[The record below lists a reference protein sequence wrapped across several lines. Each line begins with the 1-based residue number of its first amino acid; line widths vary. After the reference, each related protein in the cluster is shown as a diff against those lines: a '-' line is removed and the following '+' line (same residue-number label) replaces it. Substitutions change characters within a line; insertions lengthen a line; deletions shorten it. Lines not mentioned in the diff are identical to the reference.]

1 MLNYQKFHFSHY
13 YVMDTNGMTAPCT
26 RCECFAAPDDLPG
39 CPYKQ
44 RWLYDAE
51 AGYAVRLPR
60 TKLGDDLGR
69 FNQAF
74 LKKEERYRDHR
85 SAQVSIDQPR
95 FNDDGDEVGG
105 MDFADPNVDIEG
117 RFIEQD
123 SYRRLTELLSQLK
136 EADRQLIKFLRAKT
150 PKQQVAD
157 FFGITLDGVY
167 YREKQLKKRI
177 KSLPGFDGRDYL
189 E

>member
-1 MLNYQKFHFSHY
+1 MKNYQSLHFDRY
-13 YVMDTNGMTAPCT
+13 YVMDGHGNHVSCS
-26 RCECFAAPDDLPG
+26 RSECFAAPDDLPG

-74 LKKEERYRDHR
+74 LKKEERYRNRR

-105 MDFADPNVDIEG
+105 MDFADPNVNIEG

-177 KSLPGFDGRDYL
+177 KALSGFDGRDFW

>member
-1 MLNYQKFHFSHY
+1 MLNYQKLNYHRYF
-13 YVMDTNGMTAPCT
+13 VMNARGESRQCS
-26 RCECFAAPDDLPG
+26 RSECFAAPDDLPG

-44 RWLYDAE
+44 RWLYDEE

-60 TKLGDDLGR
+60 TKLGDELGR

-74 LKKEERYRDHR
+74 LKKEERYRDRR

-177 KSLPGFDGRDYL
+177 KALSGFDGRDYW